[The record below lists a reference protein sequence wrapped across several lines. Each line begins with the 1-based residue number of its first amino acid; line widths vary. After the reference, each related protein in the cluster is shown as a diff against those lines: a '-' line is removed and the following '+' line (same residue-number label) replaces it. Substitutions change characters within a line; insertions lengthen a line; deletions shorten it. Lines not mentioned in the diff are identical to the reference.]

1 MGARSFDVTFQS
13 VQSAEF
19 LVYLWETVNASTC
32 QLAIFALIAH
42 VANYN
47 LTARFEY
54 NTRGFTKVLGK
65 NAIYFY
71 AAYLL
76 LSAYIRDQIIHKA
89 VLFDVGSFVVFPEQV
104 ATYAGATIFVLG
116 VLLNLWTLKALG
128 IKGMYNGDSFGHL
141 MDAPVTDG
149 PYTYFQDPQYVGTS
163 MAMLGTAIYYQS
175 LTGYVLA
182 IDMYIVFWISVLFF
196 EGPHMN
202 RIYAEKAEREKKKAK

>member
-1 MGARSFDVTFQS
+1 MGARSFDVTFES
-13 VQSAEF
+13 VQSAAF
-19 LVYLWETVNASTC
+19 VAYLWETVNTPTC
-32 QLAIFALIAH
+32 QLAILALIAH

-47 LTARFEY
+47 LTARLEH
-54 NTRGFTKVLGK
+54 NTRVFTKVLGK

-71 AAYLL
+71 AVYLL

-89 VLFDVGSFVVFPEQV
+89 VLFDIGSFVLFPEQV
-104 ATYAGATIFVLG
+104 ATYLGAVTFVLG
-116 VLLNLWTLKALG
+116 FLLNLWTLKALG

-141 MDAPVTDG
+141 MDAPVVDG
-149 PYTYFQDPQYVGTS
+149 PYTYFQDPQYVGTT

-175 LTGYVLA
+175 LAGYVLT

-202 RIYAEKAEREKKKAK
+202 RIYAEKAEREKQKTK